1 MNSKLVN
8 KILEVEE
15 NIKQGDFDSVDFQDY
30 YEGSLIPKVVKFNTI
45 CFGDF
50 TELSNEEKAKAIN
63 FQINIVNE
71 EMVNEFRQFFG
82 SDNPVEELDAIA
94 DTLFTLSYLHYQLGV
109 VNDLPEEDYDIVN
122 GLLNHAKL
130 ELLVMDSDSFFNV
143 YMRHFDAPIIIEA
156 SELVIANNNQKFTDN
171 PLEFEK
177 WQSPKGENLVAS
189 SREYDGVTYYVLV
202 NENGKVRKKKG
213 FKGVQLKPL
222 VEKQG
227 ERFDNLMSGELIDDR
242 DVNETEE

>member
-1 MNSKLVN
+1 MNNKLVN

-15 NIKQGDFDSVDFQDY
+15 NIKQGDFDSIDFQDY

-109 VNDLPEEDYDIVN
+109 VSDLHEEDYDVVN
-122 GLLNHAKL
+122 SLLNHAKL

-143 YMRHFDAPIIIEA
+143 CMRHFDAPIIIEA

-171 PLEFEK
+171 LLEFEK

-202 NENGKVRKKKG
+202 NENGKVRKKRG

-227 ERFDNLMSGELIDDR
+227 ERFDKLISVDG
-242 DVNETEE
+242 DVNETGE

>member
-1 MNSKLVN
+1 MNNKLVN

-15 NIKQGDFDSVDFQDY
+15 NIKQCDFDSIDFQDY

-82 SDNPVEELDAIA
+82 SDNPVEELDAIG

-109 VNDLPEEDYDIVN
+109 VNDLPKEDYDVVN
-122 GLLNHAKL
+122 SLLNHAKL

-171 PLEFEK
+171 LLEFEK

-202 NENGKVRKKKG
+202 NENGKVRKKRG

-227 ERFDNLMSGELIDDR
+227 ERFDKLISVDG
-242 DVNETEE
+242 DVNETGE

>member
-1 MNSKLVN
+1 MSNVLVN
-8 KILEVEE
+8 KILEVGE
-15 NIKQGDFDSVDFQDY
+15 NIKQGDFDSIDFQDY

-82 SDNPVEELDAIA
+82 SNNPVEELDAIA
-94 DTLFTLSYLHYQLGV
+94 DTLFTLSYLQYQLGV
-109 VNDLPEEDYDIVN
+109 VSGLPEEDYDVVN
-122 GLLNHAKL
+122 SLLNHAKL

-143 YMRHFDAPIIIEA
+143 YMRHFDVPIIIEA

-171 PLEFEK
+171 LLEFEK

-227 ERFDNLMSGELIDDR
+227 ERFDKLISVDG
-242 DVNETEE
+242 DVSETEE

>member
-1 MNSKLVN
+1 MSNVLVN

-15 NIKQGDFDSVDFQDY
+15 NIKQGDFDSIDFQDY

-109 VNDLPEEDYDIVN
+109 VSDLHEEDYDVVN
-122 GLLNHAKL
+122 SLLNHAKL

-171 PLEFEK
+171 LLEFEK

-189 SREYDGVTYYVLV
+189 SREYGGVTYYVLV
-202 NENGKVRKKKG
+202 NENGKVRKKRG

-227 ERFDNLMSGELIDDR
+227 ERFDKLISVDG

>member
-1 MNSKLVN
+1 MSNVLVN

-15 NIKQGDFDSVDFQDY
+15 NIKQGDFDSIDFQDY

-82 SDNPVEELDAIA
+82 SNNPVEELDAIA

-130 ELLVMDSDSFFNV
+130 ELLVMDSESFFNV

-171 PLEFEK
+171 LLEFEK

-189 SREYDGVTYYVLV
+189 SREYGGVTYYVLV
-202 NENGKVRKKKG
+202 NENGKVRKKRG

-227 ERFDNLMSGELIDDR
+227 ERFDKLISVDG

>member
-1 MNSKLVN
+1 MNNKLVN

-15 NIKQGDFDSVDFQDY
+15 NIKQGDFGSIDFQDY

-63 FQINIVNE
+63 FQTNIVNE

-109 VNDLPEEDYDIVN
+109 ANDLPEEDYDIVN

-143 YMRHFDAPIIIEA
+143 YMRHFDAPIII
-156 SELVIANNNQKFTDN
+156 ANNNQKFTDN
-171 PLEFEK
+171 LLEFEK

-189 SREYDGVTYYVLV
+189 SREYGGVTYYVLV

-227 ERFDNLMSGELIDDR
+227 ERFDNLMSVDG

>member
-1 MNSKLVN
+1 MNNKLVN

-15 NIKQGDFDSVDFQDY
+15 NIKQGDFDSIDFQDY

-109 VNDLPEEDYDIVN
+109 VSDLPKEDYDVVN
-122 GLLNHAKL
+122 SLLNHAKL

-227 ERFDNLMSGELIDDR
+227 ERFDNVISVDG
-242 DVNETEE
+242 DVNETGE

>member
-1 MNSKLVN
+1 MSNVLVN
-8 KILEVEE
+8 KILEVGE
-15 NIKQGDFDSVDFQDY
+15 NIKQGDFDSIDFQDY

-63 FQINIVNE
+63 FQINILNE
-71 EMVNEFRQFFG
+71 EMVNKFRQFFG
-82 SDNPVEELDAIA
+82 SNSPVEGLDAIA
-94 DTLFTLSYLHYQLGV
+94 DTLFTLSYLQYQLGV
-109 VNDLPEEDYDIVN
+109 VSGLPEEDYDVVN
-122 GLLNHAKL
+122 SLLNHAKL

-143 YMRHFDAPIIIEA
+143 YMRHFDVPIIIEA

-171 PLEFEK
+171 LLEFEK

-189 SREYDGVTYYVLV
+189 SREYDGVTYYGLV

-227 ERFDNLMSGELIDDR
+227 ERFDKLRSVDG
-242 DVNETEE
+242 DVSETEE

>member
-1 MNSKLVN
+1 MNNKLVN

-15 NIKQGDFDSVDFQDY
+15 NIKQGDFDSIDFQDY

-109 VNDLPEEDYDIVN
+109 VSDLPEEDYDVVN
-122 GLLNHAKL
+122 SLLNHAKL

-227 ERFDNLMSGELIDDR
+227 ERFDKLISVDG
-242 DVNETEE
+242 DVNETGE

>member
-1 MNSKLVN
+1 MNNKLVN

-15 NIKQGDFDSVDFQDY
+15 NIKQGDFGSIDFQDY

-109 VNDLPEEDYDIVN
+109 ANDLPEEDYDIVN

-171 PLEFEK
+171 LLEFEK

-227 ERFDNLMSGELIDDR
+227 ERFDNLMSVDG

>member
-1 MNSKLVN
+1 MNNKLVN

-15 NIKQGDFDSVDFQDY
+15 NIKQGDFDSIDFQDY

-109 VNDLPEEDYDIVN
+109 VSDLHEEDYDVVN
-122 GLLNHAKL
+122 SLLNHAKL
-130 ELLVMDSDSFFNV
+130 ELLVMDSESFFNV

-227 ERFDNLMSGELIDDR
+227 ERFDKLISVDG

>member
-1 MNSKLVN
+1 MNNKLVN

-15 NIKQGDFDSVDFQDY
+15 NIKQGDFDSIDFQDY

-94 DTLFTLSYLHYQLGV
+94 DTLFTLSYLQYQLGV
-109 VNDLPEEDYDIVN
+109 VSGLPDEDYDVAN
-122 GLLNHAKL
+122 SLLNHAKL

-202 NENGKVRKKKG
+202 NENGKVRKKRG

-227 ERFDNLMSGELIDDR
+227 ERFDKLISVDG
-242 DVNETEE
+242 DVNETGE

>member
-1 MNSKLVN
+1 MNNKLVN

-15 NIKQGDFDSVDFQDY
+15 NIKQGDFDSIDFQDY

-171 PLEFEK
+171 LLEFEK

-202 NENGKVRKKKG
+202 NENGKVRKKRG

-227 ERFDNLMSGELIDDR
+227 ERFDKLISVDG

>member
-1 MNSKLVN
+1 MNNKLVN

-15 NIKQGDFDSVDFQDY
+15 NIKQGDFDSIDFQDY

-94 DTLFTLSYLHYQLGV
+94 DTLFTLSYLHYQIGV
-109 VNDLPEEDYDIVN
+109 ISDLPVEDYDVVN
-122 GLLNHAKL
+122 SLLNHAKL

-227 ERFDNLMSGELIDDR
+227 ERFDKLISVDG
-242 DVNETEE
+242 DVNETGE

>member
-1 MNSKLVN
+1 MSNALVN

-15 NIKQGDFDSVDFQDY
+15 NIKQGKFDEINIQDY
-30 YEGSLIPKVVKFNTI
+30 YEGSLTPKVVKFNTI

-50 TELSNEEKAKAIN
+50 NELSNEEKAKAIN
-63 FQINIVNE
+63 FQVNIVNE
-71 EMVNEFRQFFG
+71 EMVNEFREFFG

-94 DTLFTLSYLHYQLGV
+94 DTFFTLSYLHYQLGV
-109 VNDLPEEDYDIVN
+109 VNDLPKEDYDIVN
-122 GLLNHAKL
+122 SLLNHAKL
-130 ELLVMDSDSFFNV
+130 ELLTMDADSFFNV

-171 PLEFEK
+171 LLEFEK

-213 FKGVQLKPL
+213 FKGVNLKPL

-227 ERFDNLMSGELIDDR
+227 DRFDNVVVGDGV
-242 DVNETEE
+242 DVNETKE

>member
-1 MNSKLVN
+1 MNNKLVN

-15 NIKQGDFDSVDFQDY
+15 NIKQGDFDSIDFQDY

-82 SDNPVEELDAIA
+82 SDNPVEELDAIG

-109 VNDLPEEDYDIVN
+109 VNDLPKEDYDVVN
-122 GLLNHAKL
+122 SLLNHAKL

-171 PLEFEK
+171 LLEFEK

-227 ERFDNLMSGELIDDR
+227 ERFDKLISVDG
-242 DVNETEE
+242 DVNETGE

>member
-1 MNSKLVN
+1 MNNKLVN

-15 NIKQGDFDSVDFQDY
+15 NIKQGDFDSIDFQDY

-122 GLLNHAKL
+122 SLLNHAKL

-171 PLEFEK
+171 LLEFEK

-202 NENGKVRKKKG
+202 NENGKVRKKRG

-227 ERFDNLMSGELIDDR
+227 ERFDKLISVDG

>member
-1 MNSKLVN
+1 MSNVLVN

-15 NIKQGDFDSVDFQDY
+15 NIKQGDFDSIDFQDY

-50 TELSNEEKAKAIN
+50 TELSNEEKAKAVN

-109 VNDLPEEDYDIVN
+109 VSGLPEEDYDVVN
-122 GLLNHAKL
+122 SLLNHAKL

-227 ERFDNLMSGELIDDR
+227 ERFDKLISVDGG
-242 DVNETEE
+242 VNETGE

>member
-1 MNSKLVN
+1 MNNKLVN

-15 NIKQGDFDSVDFQDY
+15 NIKQGDFDSIDFQDY

-171 PLEFEK
+171 LLEFEK

-227 ERFDNLMSGELIDDR
+227 ERFDNLMSVDG

>member
-1 MNSKLVN
+1 MNNKLVN

-15 NIKQGDFDSVDFQDY
+15 NIKQGDFDSIDFQDY

-82 SDNPVEELDAIA
+82 SDNPIEELDAIA

-109 VNDLPEEDYDIVN
+109 VNDLPKEDYDVVN
-122 GLLNHAKL
+122 SLLNHAKL

-171 PLEFEK
+171 LLEFEK

-227 ERFDNLMSGELIDDR
+227 ERFDKLISVDG
-242 DVNETEE
+242 DVNETGE

>member
-1 MNSKLVN
+1 MNNKLVN

-15 NIKQGDFDSVDFQDY
+15 NIKQGDFDSIDFQDY

-109 VNDLPEEDYDIVN
+109 VNDLPEEDYDVVN
-122 GLLNHAKL
+122 SLLNHAKL

-227 ERFDNLMSGELIDDR
+227 ERFDNLMSVDG

>member
-1 MNSKLVN
+1 MNNKLVN

-15 NIKQGDFDSVDFQDY
+15 NIKQGDFDSIDFQDY

-82 SDNPVEELDAIA
+82 SDDPVEELDAIA

-109 VNDLPEEDYDIVN
+109 VNDLPKEDYDVIN
-122 GLLNHAKL
+122 SLLNHAKL

-171 PLEFEK
+171 LLEFEK

-202 NENGKVRKKKG
+202 NENGKVRKKRG

-227 ERFDNLMSGELIDDR
+227 ERFDKLISVDG
-242 DVNETEE
+242 DVNETGE

>member
-1 MNSKLVN
+1 MNNKLVN

-15 NIKQGDFDSVDFQDY
+15 NIKQGDFGSIDFQDY

-171 PLEFEK
+171 LLEFEK

-189 SREYDGVTYYVLV
+189 SREYGGVTYYVLV

-222 VEKQG
+222 IEKQG
-227 ERFDNLMSGELIDDR
+227 ERFDNLMNGDGA
-242 DVNETEE
+242 VNETEE

>member
-1 MNSKLVN
+1 MNNKLVN

-15 NIKQGDFDSVDFQDY
+15 NIKQGDFGSIDFQDY

-171 PLEFEK
+171 LLEFEK

-189 SREYDGVTYYVLV
+189 SREYGGVTYYVLV

-227 ERFDNLMSGELIDDR
+227 ERFDKLISVDG
-242 DVNETEE
+242 DVSETEE

>member
-1 MNSKLVN
+1 MNNKLVN

-15 NIKQGDFDSVDFQDY
+15 NIKQGDFDSIDFQDY

-109 VNDLPEEDYDIVN
+109 VSDLPEEDYDVIN
-122 GLLNHAKL
+122 SLLNHAKL

-171 PLEFEK
+171 LLEFEK

-202 NENGKVRKKKG
+202 NENGKVRKKRG

-227 ERFDNLMSGELIDDR
+227 ERFDKLISVDG

>member
-1 MNSKLVN
+1 MNNKLVN

-15 NIKQGDFDSVDFQDY
+15 NIKQGDFDSIDFQDY

-94 DTLFTLSYLHYQLGV
+94 DTLFTLSYLHYQIGV
-109 VNDLPEEDYDIVN
+109 ISDLPEEDYDVIN
-122 GLLNHAKL
+122 SLLNHAKL

-227 ERFDNLMSGELIDDR
+227 ERFDKLISVDG
-242 DVNETEE
+242 DVNETGE

>member
-1 MNSKLVN
+1 MNNKLVN

-15 NIKQGDFDSVDFQDY
+15 NIKQGDFDSIDFQDY

-94 DTLFTLSYLHYQLGV
+94 DTLFTLSYLYYQLGV
-109 VNDLPEEDYDIVN
+109 VNDLPEEDYDVVN
-122 GLLNHAKL
+122 SLLNHAKL

-227 ERFDNLMSGELIDDR
+227 ERFDKLISVDG

>member
-1 MNSKLVN
+1 MNNKLVN

-15 NIKQGDFDSVDFQDY
+15 NIKQGDFGSIDFQDY

-63 FQINIVNE
+63 FQTNIVNE

-171 PLEFEK
+171 LLEFEK

-189 SREYDGVTYYVLV
+189 SREYGGVTYYVLV

-227 ERFDNLMSGELIDDR
+227 ERFDNLMSVDG

>member
-1 MNSKLVN
+1 MNNVLVN

-15 NIKQGDFDSVDFQDY
+15 NIKQGDFDSIDFQDY

-109 VNDLPEEDYDIVN
+109 VNDLPEEDYDVVN
-122 GLLNHAKL
+122 SLLNHAKL
-130 ELLVMDSDSFFNV
+130 ELLVMDSESFFNV

-171 PLEFEK
+171 LLEFEK

-189 SREYDGVTYYVLV
+189 SREYGGVTYYALV
-202 NENGKVRKKKG
+202 NENGKVRKKRG

-227 ERFDNLMSGELIDDR
+227 ERFDKLISVDG

>member
-1 MNSKLVN
+1 MSNVLVN

-15 NIKQGDFDSVDFQDY
+15 NIKQGDFDSIDFQDY

-109 VNDLPEEDYDIVN
+109 VNDLPEEDYDVVN
-122 GLLNHAKL
+122 SLLNHAKL

-227 ERFDNLMSGELIDDR
+227 ERFDNLMSVDG

>member
-1 MNSKLVN
+1 MNNKLVN

-15 NIKQGDFDSVDFQDY
+15 NIKQGDFGSIDFQDY

-171 PLEFEK
+171 LLEFEK

-189 SREYDGVTYYVLV
+189 SREYGGVTYYVLV

-227 ERFDNLMSGELIDDR
+227 ERFDNLMSVDGN
-242 DVNETEE
+242 VNETEE

>member
-1 MNSKLVN
+1 MNNKLVN

-15 NIKQGDFDSVDFQDY
+15 NIKQGDFDSIDFQDY

-82 SDNPVEELDAIA
+82 SDDPVEELDAIG

-109 VNDLPEEDYDIVN
+109 VNDLPKEDYDVVN
-122 GLLNHAKL
+122 SLLNHAKL

-171 PLEFEK
+171 LLEFEK

-202 NENGKVRKKKG
+202 NENGKVRKKRG

-227 ERFDNLMSGELIDDR
+227 ERFDKLISVDG
-242 DVNETEE
+242 DVNETGE

>member
-1 MNSKLVN
+1 MNNVLVN

-15 NIKQGDFDSVDFQDY
+15 NIKQGDFDSIDFQDY

-109 VNDLPEEDYDIVN
+109 VNDLPEEDYDVVN
-122 GLLNHAKL
+122 SLLNHAKL
-130 ELLVMDSDSFFNV
+130 ELLVMDSESFFNV

-171 PLEFEK
+171 LLEFEK

-189 SREYDGVTYYVLV
+189 SREYGGVTYYVLV
-202 NENGKVRKKKG
+202 NENGKVRKKRG

-227 ERFDNLMSGELIDDR
+227 ERFDKLISVDG

>member
-1 MNSKLVN
+1 MNNVLVN

-15 NIKQGDFDSVDFQDY
+15 NIKQGDFDSIDFQDY

-109 VNDLPEEDYDIVN
+109 VSDLHEEDYDVVN
-122 GLLNHAKL
+122 SLLNHAKL

-171 PLEFEK
+171 LLEFEK

-189 SREYDGVTYYVLV
+189 SREYGGVTYYVLV
-202 NENGKVRKKKG
+202 NENGKVRKKRG

-227 ERFDNLMSGELIDDR
+227 ERFDKLISVDG

>member
-1 MNSKLVN
+1 
-8 KILEVEE
+8 
-15 NIKQGDFDSVDFQDY
+15 
-30 YEGSLIPKVVKFNTI
+30 
-45 CFGDF
+45 
-50 TELSNEEKAKAIN
+50 
-63 FQINIVNE
+63 
-71 EMVNEFRQFFG
+71 MVNEFRQFFG

-109 VNDLPEEDYDIVN
+109 VNDLPVEDYDIVN

-171 PLEFEK
+171 LLEFEK

-227 ERFDNLMSGELIDDR
+227 ERFDKLISVDG

>member
-1 MNSKLVN
+1 MNNKLVN

-15 NIKQGDFDSVDFQDY
+15 NIKQGDFDSIDFQDY

-109 VNDLPEEDYDIVN
+109 VSDLPEEDYDVVN
-122 GLLNHAKL
+122 SLLNHAKL

-171 PLEFEK
+171 LLEFEK

-227 ERFDNLMSGELIDDR
+227 ERFDKLISVDG
-242 DVNETEE
+242 DVNETGE

>member
-1 MNSKLVN
+1 MNNKLVN

-15 NIKQGDFDSVDFQDY
+15 NIKQGDFDSIDFQDY

-82 SDNPVEELDAIA
+82 SDNPIEELDAIA

-109 VNDLPEEDYDIVN
+109 VGDLPKEDYDIVN

-171 PLEFEK
+171 LLEFEK

-227 ERFDNLMSGELIDDR
+227 ERFDKLISVDG
-242 DVNETEE
+242 DVNETGE

>member
-1 MNSKLVN
+1 MSNTLVN

-15 NIKQGDFDSVDFQDY
+15 NIKQGKFDEINIQDY
-30 YEGSLIPKVVKFNTI
+30 YEGSLTPKVVKFNTI

-63 FQINIVNE
+63 FQVNIVNE
-71 EMVNEFRQFFG
+71 EMVNEFREFFG

-94 DTLFTLSYLHYQLGV
+94 DTFFTLSYLHYQLSV
-109 VNDLPEEDYDIVN
+109 VNDLPKEDYDVVN
-122 GLLNHAKL
+122 SLLNHAKL
-130 ELLVMDSDSFFNV
+130 ELLTMDADSFFNV
-143 YMRHFDAPIIIEA
+143 YMRHFDAPIIMEA

-171 PLEFEK
+171 LLEFEK

-189 SREYDGVTYYVLV
+189 SREYDGIAYYVLV

-213 FKGVQLKPL
+213 FKGVNLKPL

-227 ERFDNLMSGELIDDR
+227 DRFDNAVVSDEV
-242 DVNETEE
+242 DVNETKE

>member
-1 MNSKLVN
+1 MNNVLVN

-15 NIKQGDFDSVDFQDY
+15 NIKQGDFDSIDFQDY

-109 VNDLPEEDYDIVN
+109 VNDLPEEDYD
-122 GLLNHAKL
+122 
-130 ELLVMDSDSFFNV
+130 NV

-171 PLEFEK
+171 LLEFEK

-189 SREYDGVTYYVLV
+189 SREYGGVTYYVLV
-202 NENGKVRKKKG
+202 NENGKVRKKRG

-227 ERFDNLMSGELIDDR
+227 ERFDKLISVDG